1 VVINNKKLFIFFKK
15 KKTFLLLL
23 FLFLNLIAIILTY
36 NSKNYITKF
45 NFHINK
51 IISAPYENFY
61 KLLDIDN
68 FEEIVYDL
76 ASYLNRESFD
86 QSKFIVDNKTL
97 KIKNK
102 NNIWKLSSNK
112 KKLFIAISSN
122 EKINLQ
128 KLKYEILVTNFLKE
142 TFENEIQFREE
153 INKKII
159 TPDMGNYGYRLSY
172 DDKKY
177 TFFLKHYISQLRPRN
192 LEQIESYTYS
202 KNIFGLFNSIFILL
216 VFFLFFKSRW

>member
-1 VVINNKKLFIFFKK
+1 MVINNKKLFIFFKK

-23 FLFLNLIAIILTY
+23 FLFLNLIAIILTH

-51 IISAPYENFY
+51 IISTPYEDFY

-68 FEEIVYDL
+68 FEDIVYDL

-97 KIKNK
+97 IIKNN
-102 NNIWKLSSNK
+102 NNIWKISANK
-112 KKLFIAISSN
+112 KKLFVDIIST
-122 EKINLQ
+122 EKIDIQ
-128 KLKYEILVTNFLKE
+128 KLKYHILVNNFLKE

-159 TPDMGNYGYRLSY
+159 TPEMGNYGYSLNY

-192 LEQIESYTYS
+192 LEQIQSYRYS
-202 KNIFGLFNSIFILL
+202 KNIFGFFNSIFILL